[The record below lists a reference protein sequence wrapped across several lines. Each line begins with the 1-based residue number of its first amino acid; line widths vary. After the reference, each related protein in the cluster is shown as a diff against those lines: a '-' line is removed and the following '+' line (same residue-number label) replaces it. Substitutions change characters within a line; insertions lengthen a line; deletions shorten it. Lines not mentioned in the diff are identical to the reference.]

1 MFTIKLKG
9 RRLLNIIYLGWWG
22 DSKGGGDGVESRNE
36 TDVTSFSALK
46 RKRELERSQLLVLLK
61 PQMRDN

>member
-9 RRLLNIIYLGWWG
+9 RRLLNIINLGWYG

-46 RKRELERSQLLVLLK
+46 RKRELERSHLLVLLK